1 VRSEDVV
8 IYLQLCAAG
17 LLGMVLGGTIVAG
30 ILQLVRSGALGGPN
44 LDAGSWSRGRT
55 REIEPSK

>member
-1 VRSEDVV
+1 V

-30 ILQLVRSGALGGPN
+30 ILQLARWGSLRGPN
-44 LDAGSWSRGRT
+44 FDTGNLSRGRT
-55 REIEPSK
+55 REIEPSQ